1 MQLNIIRYYTNNIA
15 AEIHICEWCKPMN
28 RYAIGVDLGGS
39 KISGA
44 LVDHVGAI
52 AFKESLPT
60 HAEEPVASVMDR
72 IVYCIEKFQS
82 LAHGAILGIGIG
94 VAAMTDSQRGV
105 VIHASNLLWT
115 NVPLRDLIIERM
127 GIKWNECIWVDK
139 DTNAA
144 ALGEMHYGAGR
155 SSRHLLYVTV
165 GTGVGGGMIL
175 DGRVYHGASEGASDL
190 GHLVLNPQGET
201 CGCGKRGCLET
212 LSSGRAIAR
221 QAQEALRR
229 GNESAL
235 SDMNIEEITAYE
247 VVEAAKKGDTLAK
260 NILTSAG
267 RFLGIALAYYVDLN
281 NPELI
286 IIGGGV
292 SAAGDLLIEPIRQ
305 TIKEL
310 SLPANFRT
318 VKVVPA
324 GLGADSGSIGAA
336 SLVWDNLERLPVK
349 VGKE

>member
-1 MQLNIIRYYTNNIA
+1 MLLNITRYYASNTA
-15 AEIHICEWCKPMN
+15 AEIHICDWCEPMN
-28 RYAIGVDLGGS
+28 RYAIGIDLGGT

-52 AFKESLPT
+52 VFKESLPT
-60 HAEEPVASVMDR
+60 QAEEPIESVLGR
-72 IVYCIEKFQS
+72 ILYCIEKLQGE
-82 LAHGAILGIGIG
+82 ADGVVIGIGIG
-94 VAAMTDSQRGV
+94 VAAMTDSRRGV

-115 NVPLRDLIIERM
+115 NVPLRELILERM
-127 GIKWNECIWVDK
+127 GMKWKECIWVDK

-155 SSRHLLYVTV
+155 SSNHLLYVTV

-175 DGRVYHGASEGASDL
+175 DGRLYHGASEGASDL
-190 GHLVLNPQGET
+190 GHLVLNPEGET

-212 LSSGRAIAR
+212 LSSGKAIAR
-221 QAQEALRR
+221 QTQEALRR
-229 GNESAL
+229 GNKSAL
-235 SDMNIEEITAYE
+235 SDMNIEEITAYD
-247 VVEAAKKGDTLAK
+247 VVEAAKKGDSLAK

-267 RFLGIALAYYVDLN
+267 HYLGIALAYYVDLN

-305 TIKEL
+305 TIKER

-318 VKVVPA
+318 VKVVHA
-324 GLGADSGSIGAA
+324 GLGVDSGSIGAA
-336 SLVWDNLERLPVK
+336 SLVWQNFKHAPKK
-349 VGKE
+349 VGKK